1 MVKSLPANTGDVRDT
16 GSIPGWGRSP
26 GEGHGNPLQYSC
38 LENSMDKRSLVG
50 YSPWGLK
57 ESDTTKQ
64 LKQHHH
70 HHVSSLA
77 GVLHSGPEVWVPSA
91 AYCENRLGDTRG
103 SEQTPTHPKVA
114 VSMGPLVLVCP
125 LLVDNLVRVMPDF

>member
-1 MVKSLPANTGDVRDT
+1 
-16 GSIPGWGRSP
+16 
-26 GEGHGNPLQYSC
+26 
-38 LENSMDKRSLVG
+38 MDKRSLVG